1 MNLLVAYRF
10 LFSKYNLSF
19 ISIISKISI
28 IGLMLGV
35 GILITVLS
43 VMNGFE
49 KELREK
55 ILGFTSHVNVYPHN
69 QYTIEELKLILKANK
84 NISAYSVINRN
95 EDLISSDSVNNY
107 PIIMH
112 SVNSEDEKLTSNIS
126 KMMYVGTFNLKEP
139 SNIII
144 GNVLANNL
152 KVTIGDQI
160 RITNYKEVYKSNK
173 FIISG
178 IFDSG
183 INEYNQRFVYGS
195 NINLYNTNEFS
206 YVKLK
211 LIDPLQAS
219 YVSSQLFNSYSL
231 ITSNWTE
238 THNALFQ
245 AINNEKR
252 VMFII
257 LALIIAIA
265 SFNIISSLTLLVM
278 NKQRDI
284 AILISLGINKRTIE
298 SIFLIQG
305 FIIGVVGISLGVLL
319 GLTLS
324 ININSIVLFA
334 ESLFSITLISP
345 DVYHLD
351 EVPYII
357 LITDIYK
364 IIGMTFIMVLLSSI
378 YPAQKASKLI
388 PTQSLNS

>member
-69 QYTIEELKLILKANK
+69 QYTIEELKLILKSNK

-112 SVNSEDEKLTSNIS
+112 SVNSEDELLTSNIS
-126 KMMYVGTFNLKEP
+126 EMMQAGDFSLKKP
-139 SNIII
+139 TDIVI

-160 RITNYKEVYKSNK
+160 IITNYKGIYKSNK
-173 FIISG
+173 YIVSG

-183 INEYNQRFVYGS
+183 INEYNQRFIYGS
-195 NINLYNTNEFS
+195 NLNLYNTNEFS

-211 LIDPLQAS
+211 LNDPLQAS
-219 YVSSQLFNSYSL
+219 FVSSQLFNSNSL

-265 SFNIISSLTLLVM
+265 SFNIVSSLTLLVM
-278 NKQRDI
+278 NKQKDI
-284 AILISLGINKRTIE
+284 AILISLGINKRTIG

-334 ESLFSITLISP
+334 ESLFSVTLISP

-351 EVPYII
+351 KVPYII
-357 LITDIYK
+357 LISDIYK
-364 IIGMTFIMVLLSSI
+364 IIAMAFIMVLLSSI

-388 PTQSLNS
+388 PAQSLNS

>member
-69 QYTIEELKLILKANK
+69 QHTIEELKLILDTNK
-84 NISAYSVINRN
+84 NIASYSVINRN
-95 EDLISSDSVNNY
+95 EELISSDSVNNY

-112 SVNSEDEKLTSNIS
+112 NVNSKSELLTSNIS
-126 KMMYVGTFNLKEP
+126 EMMQAGDFSLKKP
-139 SNIII
+139 NDIVI

-152 KVTIGDQI
+152 KVSIGDQI
-160 RITNYKEVYKSNK
+160 IITNYKGIYKSNK
-173 FIISG
+173 YIISG

-183 INEYNQRFVYGS
+183 INEYNQRFIYGS
-195 NINLYNTNEFS
+195 NLNLFNTNEFS
-206 YVKLK
+206 YIKLK
-211 LIDPLQAS
+211 LNDPLQAS
-219 YVSSQLFNSYSL
+219 FVSSQLFNSNSL

-265 SFNIISSLTLLVM
+265 SFNIVSSLTLLVM
-278 NKQRDI
+278 NKQKDI
-284 AILISLGINKRTIE
+284 AILISLGINKRTIG

-305 FIIGVVGISLGVLL
+305 FIIGLVGISLGVLL

-334 ESLFSITLISP
+334 ESLFSVALISP
-345 DVYHLD
+345 DVYHLNK
-351 EVPYII
+351 VPYII
-357 LITDIYK
+357 LISDIYK
-364 IIGMTFIMVLLSSI
+364 IISMAFIMVLLSSI
-378 YPAQKASKLI
+378 YPAQKASNLL
-388 PTQSLNS
+388 PTKSLNS

>member
-84 NISAYSVINRN
+84 NVSAYSVINRN

-107 PIIMH
+107 PIILH

-152 KVTIGDQI
+152 KVTIGDEI
-160 RITNYKEVYKSNK
+160 TITNYKEVYKSNK
-173 FIISG
+173 YIISG

-278 NKQRDI
+278 NKQKDI

-324 ININSIVLFA
+324 ININSIVLFV
-334 ESLFSITLISP
+334 ESLFSVTLISP

-357 LITDIYK
+357 LISDIYK
-364 IIGMTFIMVLLSSI
+364 IIVMTFIMVLLSSI

-388 PTQSLNS
+388 PAQSLNS

>member
-69 QYTIEELKLILKANK
+69 QFTIEELKLILKANK

-126 KMMYVGTFNLKEP
+126 KMMYMGTFNLKEP

-160 RITNYKEVYKSNK
+160 TITNYKEVYKSNK
-173 FIISG
+173 YIISG

-219 YVSSQLFNSYSL
+219 YVSSELFNSYSL
-231 ITSNWTE
+231 ITTNWTE

-278 NKQRDI
+278 NKQKDI

-305 FIIGVVGISLGVLL
+305 FIIGVIGISLGVLL
-319 GLTLS
+319 GLALS
-324 ININSIVLFA
+324 ININSIVLFV
-334 ESLFSITLISP
+334 ESLFSVTLISP

-357 LITDIYK
+357 LISDIYK
-364 IIGMTFIMVLLSSI
+364 IIVMTFIMVLLSSI

-388 PTQSLNS
+388 PAQSLNS

>member
-107 PIIMH
+107 PIILH

-152 KVTIGDQI
+152 KVTIGDEI
-160 RITNYKEVYKSNK
+160 TITNYKEVYKSNK
-173 FIISG
+173 YIISG

-219 YVSSQLFNSYSL
+219 YVSSELFNSYSL

-278 NKQRDI
+278 NKQKDI

-305 FIIGVVGISLGVLL
+305 FIIGGVGISLGVLL

-334 ESLFSITLISP
+334 ESLFSVTLISP

-357 LITDIYK
+357 LISDIYK
-364 IIGMTFIMVLLSSI
+364 IIVMTFIMVLLSSI

-388 PTQSLNS
+388 PAQSLNS

>member
-1 MNLLVAYRF
+1 MNLLIAYRF

-107 PIIMH
+107 TIIIH
-112 SVNSEDEKLTSNIS
+112 SVNSEDELLTSNIS
-126 KMMYVGTFNLKEP
+126 QMMYVGNFNLKEP
-139 SNIII
+139 SNIVI

-160 RITNYKEVYKSNK
+160 TITNYKEVYKSNK
-173 FIISG
+173 YIISG

-324 ININSIVLFA
+324 ININSIVLFV

>member
-1 MNLLVAYRF
+1 MNLLIAYRF

-69 QYTIEELKLILKANK
+69 QYTIEELKLILEANK

-107 PIIMH
+107 PIIIH
-112 SVNSEDEKLTSNIS
+112 SVNSEDELLTSNIS
-126 KMMYVGTFNLKEP
+126 QMMYIGSFNLKEP
-139 SNIII
+139 SNIVI

-160 RITNYKEVYKSNK
+160 TITNYKEVYKSNK
-173 FIISG
+173 YIISG

-219 YVSSQLFNSYSL
+219 YVSSQLFNSNSL

-278 NKQRDI
+278 NKQKDI

-324 ININSIVLFA
+324 ININSIVLFL

-388 PTQSLNS
+388 PAQSLNS

>member
-84 NISAYSVINRN
+84 NISAYSVISRN

-107 PIIMH
+107 PIIIH
-112 SVNSEDEKLTSNIS
+112 SVNSEDELLTSNIS
-126 KMMYVGTFNLKEP
+126 QMMYVGNFNLKEP
-139 SNIII
+139 SNIVI

-160 RITNYKEVYKSNK
+160 TITNYKEVYKSNK
-173 FIISG
+173 YIISG

-324 ININSIVLFA
+324 ININSIVLFV
-334 ESLFSITLISP
+334 ESLFSVTLISP

-357 LITDIYK
+357 LISDIYK
-364 IIGMTFIMVLLSSI
+364 IIVMTFIMVLLSSI

-388 PTQSLNS
+388 PAQSLNS

>member
-1 MNLLVAYRF
+1 MNLLIAYRF

-84 NISAYSVINRN
+84 NISAYSVISRN
-95 EDLISSDSVNNY
+95 EDLISSDYVNNY
-107 PIIMH
+107 PIIIH
-112 SVNSEDEKLTSNIS
+112 SVNSEDELLTSNIS
-126 KMMYVGTFNLKEP
+126 QMMYVGNFNLKEP
-139 SNIII
+139 SNIVI

-160 RITNYKEVYKSNK
+160 TITNYKEVYKSNK
-173 FIISG
+173 YIISG

>member
-69 QYTIEELKLILKANK
+69 QHTIEELKLILDTNK
-84 NISAYSVINRN
+84 NIASYSVINRN
-95 EDLISSDSVNNY
+95 EELISSDSVNNY

-112 SVNSEDEKLTSNIS
+112 NVNSKNELLTSNIS
-126 KMMYVGTFNLKEP
+126 EMMQAGDFSLKKP
-139 SNIII
+139 TDIVI
-144 GNVLANNL
+144 GNVLAKNL
-152 KVTIGDQI
+152 KVTIGDKI
-160 RITNYKEVYKSNK
+160 IITNYKGIYKSNK
-173 FIISG
+173 YIVSG

-183 INEYNQRFVYGS
+183 INEYNQRFIYGS
-195 NINLYNTNEFS
+195 NLNLFNTNEFS
-206 YVKLK
+206 YIKLK
-211 LIDPLQAS
+211 LNDPLQAS
-219 YVSSQLFNSYSL
+219 FVSSQLFNSNSL

-265 SFNIISSLTLLVM
+265 SFNIVSSLTLLVM
-278 NKQRDI
+278 NKQKDI
-284 AILISLGINKRTIE
+284 AILISLGINKRTIG

-305 FIIGVVGISLGVLL
+305 FIIGLVGISLGVLL

-334 ESLFSITLISP
+334 ESLFSVALISP
-345 DVYHLD
+345 DVYHLNK
-351 EVPYII
+351 VPYII
-357 LITDIYK
+357 LISDIYK
-364 IIGMTFIMVLLSSI
+364 IISMAFIMVLLSSI
-378 YPAQKASKLI
+378 YPAQKASKLL
-388 PTQSLNS
+388 PTISLNS

>member
-107 PIIMH
+107 PIILH

-139 SNIII
+139 SNLII

-152 KVTIGDQI
+152 KVTIGDEI
-160 RITNYKEVYKSNK
+160 TITNYKEVYKSNK
-173 FIISG
+173 YIISG

-278 NKQRDI
+278 NKQKDI

-305 FIIGVVGISLGVLL
+305 FIIGVFGISLGVLL

-324 ININSIVLFA
+324 ININSIVLFV
-334 ESLFSITLISP
+334 ESLFSVTLISP

-357 LITDIYK
+357 LISDIYK
-364 IIGMTFIMVLLSSI
+364 IIVMTFIMVLLSSI

-388 PTQSLNS
+388 PAQSLNS

>member
-1 MNLLVAYRF
+1 MNLLIAYRF

-107 PIIMH
+107 PIILH

-152 KVTIGDQI
+152 KVTIGDEI
-160 RITNYKEVYKSNK
+160 TITNYKEVYKSNK
-173 FIISG
+173 YIING

-278 NKQRDI
+278 NKQKDI

-324 ININSIVLFA
+324 ININSIVLFV
-334 ESLFSITLISP
+334 ESLFSVTLISP

-357 LITDIYK
+357 LISDIYK
-364 IIGMTFIMVLLSSI
+364 IIVMTFIMVLLSSI

-388 PTQSLNS
+388 PAQSLNS

>member
-69 QYTIEELKLILKANK
+69 QHTIEELKLILDTNE
-84 NISAYSVINRN
+84 NIASYSVINRN
-95 EDLISSDSVNNY
+95 EELISSDSVNNY

-112 SVNSEDEKLTSNIS
+112 NVNSKNEILTSNIS
-126 KMMYVGTFNLKEP
+126 EMMQAGDFSLKK
-139 SNIII
+139 STDIVI

-152 KVTIGDQI
+152 KVNIGDQI
-160 RITNYKEVYKSNK
+160 IITNYKGIYKSNK
-173 FIISG
+173 YIVSG

-183 INEYNQRFVYGS
+183 INEYNQRFIYGS
-195 NINLYNTNEFS
+195 NLNLYNTNEFS
-206 YVKLK
+206 YIKLK
-211 LIDPLQAS
+211 LNDPLQAS
-219 YVSSQLFNSYSL
+219 FVSRQLFNSNSL

-265 SFNIISSLTLLVM
+265 SFNIVSSLTLLVM
-278 NKQRDI
+278 NKQKDI
-284 AILISLGINKRTIE
+284 AILTSLGINKKTIE

-305 FIIGVVGISLGVLL
+305 FIIGVAGITLGVLL
-319 GLTLS
+319 GLILS
-324 ININSIVLFA
+324 ININAIVLFI
-334 ESLFSITLISP
+334 ESLFNVALISP
-345 DVYHLD
+345 DIYHLD
-351 EVPYII
+351 KVPYII
-357 LITDIYK
+357 IVSDIYK
-364 IIGMTFIMVLLSSI
+364 IVIIAFLMVLVSSI
-378 YPAQKASKLI
+378 YPARKASKLM
-388 PTQSLNS
+388 PVQSLNS

>member
-1 MNLLVAYRF
+1 MNLLVAYSF

-69 QYTIEELKLILKANK
+69 QHTIEELKLILDTNK
-84 NISAYSVINRN
+84 NIASYSVINRN
-95 EDLISSDSVNNY
+95 EELISSDSVNNY

-112 SVNSEDEKLTSNIS
+112 NVNSKNELLTSNIS
-126 KMMYVGTFNLKEP
+126 EMMQAGDFSLKKP
-139 SNIII
+139 TDIVI
-144 GNVLANNL
+144 GNVLAKNL
-152 KVTIGDQI
+152 SVIIGDQI
-160 RITNYKEVYKSNK
+160 IITNYKGIYKSNK
-173 FIISG
+173 YIVSG

-183 INEYNQRFVYGS
+183 INEYNQRFIFGS
-195 NINLYNTNEFS
+195 NLNLHNTNEFS

-211 LIDPLQAS
+211 LNDPLQAS
-219 YVSSQLFNSYSL
+219 FVSSQLFKSNSL

-265 SFNIISSLTLLVM
+265 SFNIVSSLTLLVM
-278 NKQRDI
+278 NKQKDI
-284 AILISLGINKRTIE
+284 AILISLGINKRTIG

-305 FIIGVVGISLGVLL
+305 FIIGLVGISLGVLL

-334 ESLFSITLISP
+334 ESLFSVALISP
-345 DVYHLD
+345 DVYHLNK
-351 EVPYII
+351 VPYII
-357 LITDIYK
+357 LISDIYK
-364 IIGMTFIMVLLSSI
+364 IISMAFIMVLLSSI
-378 YPAQKASKLI
+378 YPAQKASNLL
-388 PTQSLNS
+388 PTKSLNS

>member
-107 PIIMH
+107 PIILH

-160 RITNYKEVYKSNK
+160 TITNYKEVYKSNK
-173 FIISG
+173 YIISG

-219 YVSSQLFNSYSL
+219 YVSSELFNSYSL

-278 NKQRDI
+278 NKQKDI

-305 FIIGVVGISLGVLL
+305 FIIGIVGISLGVLL

-324 ININSIVLFA
+324 ININSIVLFV
-334 ESLFSITLISP
+334 ESLFSVTLISP

-357 LITDIYK
+357 LISDIYK
-364 IIGMTFIMVLLSSI
+364 IIVMTFIMVLLSSI

-388 PTQSLNS
+388 PAQSLNS

>member
-1 MNLLVAYRF
+1 MHNVT
-10 LFSKYNLSF
+10 SKN
-19 ISIISKISI
+19 
-28 IGLMLGV
+28 
-35 GILITVLS
+35 
-43 VMNGFE
+43 
-49 KELREK
+49 EL
-55 ILGFTSHVNVYPHN
+55 
-69 QYTIEELKLILKANK
+69 
-84 NISAYSVINRN
+84 
-95 EDLISSDSVNNY
+95 
-107 PIIMH
+107 
-112 SVNSEDEKLTSNIS
+112 LTSNIAQ
-126 KMMYVGTFNLKEP
+126 MIQLGDFNLENP
-139 SNIII
+139 NNIVI
-144 GNVLANNL
+144 GNVLANTLNI
-152 KVTIGDQI
+152 TIGDQI
-160 RITNYKEVYKSNK
+160 TVSNYKEVYKSNK
-173 FIISG
+173 YIISG

-278 NKQRDI
+278 NKQKDI

-324 ININSIVLFA
+324 ININSIVLFI
-334 ESLFSITLISP
+334 ESLFNVALISP
-345 DVYHLD
+345 DIYHLD
-351 EVPYII
+351 KVPYII
-357 LITDIYK
+357 IVSDIYK
-364 IIGMTFIMVLLSSI
+364 NCDYRFF
-378 YPAQKASKLI
+378 
-388 PTQSLNS
+388 

>member
-69 QYTIEELKLILKANK
+69 QHTMEELKLILDTNK
-84 NISAYSVINRN
+84 NIASYSVINRN
-95 EDLISSDSVNNY
+95 EELISSDSVNNY

-112 SVNSEDEKLTSNIS
+112 NVNSKNELLTSNIS
-126 KMMYVGTFNLKEP
+126 EMMQAGDFSLKKP
-139 SNIII
+139 TDIVV

-152 KVTIGDQI
+152 KVNIGDQI
-160 RITNYKEVYKSNK
+160 IITNHKAIYKSNK
-173 FIISG
+173 YIVSG

-183 INEYNQRFVYGS
+183 INEYNQRFIYGS
-195 NINLYNTNEFS
+195 NLNLYNTNEFS
-206 YVKLK
+206 YIKLK
-211 LIDPLQAS
+211 LNDPLQAS
-219 YVSSQLFNSYSL
+219 FVSSQLFNSNSL

-265 SFNIISSLTLLVM
+265 SFNIVSSLTLLVM
-278 NKQRDI
+278 NKQKDI
-284 AILISLGINKRTIE
+284 AILISLGINKRTIG

-305 FIIGVVGISLGVLL
+305 FIIGLVGISLGVLL

-324 ININSIVLFA
+324 ININAIVLFT
-334 ESLFSITLISP
+334 ESLFSIALISP
-345 DVYHLD
+345 DVYHLN

-357 LITDIYK
+357 LISDIYK
-364 IIGMTFIMVLLSSI
+364 IISMAFIMVLLSSI
-378 YPAQKASKLI
+378 YPAQKASNLL
-388 PTQSLNS
+388 PTKSLNS

>member
-69 QYTIEELKLILKANK
+69 QHTIEELKLILDTNE
-84 NISAYSVINRN
+84 NIASYSVINRN
-95 EDLISSDSVNNY
+95 EELISSDSVNNY

-112 SVNSEDEKLTSNIS
+112 NVNSKNELLTSNIS
-126 KMMYVGTFNLKEP
+126 EMMQAGDFSLKKP
-139 SNIII
+139 TDIVI

-152 KVTIGDQI
+152 KVNIGDQI
-160 RITNYKEVYKSNK
+160 IISNYKGIYKSNK
-173 FIISG
+173 YIVSG

-183 INEYNQRFVYGS
+183 INEYNQRFIYGS
-195 NINLYNTNEFS
+195 NLNLYNTNEFS

-211 LIDPLQAS
+211 LNDPLQAS
-219 YVSSQLFNSYSL
+219 FVSSLLFNSNSL

-265 SFNIISSLTLLVM
+265 SFNIVSSLTLLVM
-278 NKQRDI
+278 NKQKDI
-284 AILISLGINKRTIE
+284 AILISLGINKRTIG

-305 FIIGVVGISLGVLL
+305 FIIGLVGISLGVLL

-334 ESLFSITLISP
+334 ESLFSIALISP
-345 DVYHLD
+345 DIYHLNK
-351 EVPYII
+351 VPYII
-357 LITDIYK
+357 LISDIYK
-364 IIGMTFIMVLLSSI
+364 IISMAFIMVLLSSI
-378 YPAQKASKLI
+378 YPAQKASNLL
-388 PTQSLNS
+388 PTKSLNS

>member
-69 QYTIEELKLILKANK
+69 QHTIEELKLILDTNK
-84 NISAYSVINRN
+84 NIASYSVINRN
-95 EDLISSDSVNNY
+95 EELISSDSVNNY

-112 SVNSEDEKLTSNIS
+112 NVNSKNELLTSNIS
-126 KMMYVGTFNLKEP
+126 EMMQAGDFSLKKP
-139 SNIII
+139 TDIVI

-152 KVTIGDQI
+152 KVNIGDQI
-160 RITNYKEVYKSNK
+160 IISNYKGIYKSNK
-173 FIISG
+173 YIVSG

-183 INEYNQRFVYGS
+183 INEYNQRFIYGS
-195 NINLYNTNEFS
+195 NLNLYNTNEFS
-206 YVKLK
+206 YIKLK
-211 LIDPLQAS
+211 LNDPLQAS
-219 YVSSQLFNSYSL
+219 FVSSQLFNSNSL

-265 SFNIISSLTLLVM
+265 SFNIVSSLTLLVM
-278 NKQRDI
+278 NKQKDI
-284 AILISLGINKRTIE
+284 AILISLGINKRTIG

-305 FIIGVVGISLGVLL
+305 FIIGLVGISLGVLL

-324 ININSIVLFA
+324 ININAIVLFA
-334 ESLFSITLISP
+334 ESLFSIALISP
-345 DVYHLD
+345 DVYHLN

-357 LITDIYK
+357 LISDIYK
-364 IIGMTFIMVLLSSI
+364 IISMAFIMVLLSSI
-378 YPAQKASKLI
+378 YPAQKASKLL
-388 PTQSLNS
+388 PTKSLNS

>member
-69 QYTIEELKLILKANK
+69 QHTIEELKLILDTNK
-84 NISAYSVINRN
+84 NIASYSVINRN
-95 EDLISSDSVNNY
+95 EELISSDSVNNY

-112 SVNSEDEKLTSNIS
+112 NVNSKNELLTSNIS
-126 KMMYVGTFNLKEP
+126 EMMQAGDFSLKKP
-139 SNIII
+139 TDIVI
-144 GNVLANNL
+144 GNVLAKNL
-152 KVTIGDQI
+152 KVNIGDQI
-160 RITNYKEVYKSNK
+160 IITNYKGIYKSNK
-173 FIISG
+173 YVVSG

-183 INEYNQRFVYGS
+183 INEYNQRFIYGS
-195 NINLYNTNEFS
+195 NLNLHNTNEFS

-211 LIDPLQAS
+211 LNDPLQAS
-219 YVSSQLFNSYSL
+219 FVSSQLFKSNSL

-265 SFNIISSLTLLVM
+265 SFNIVSSLTLLVM
-278 NKQRDI
+278 NKQKDI
-284 AILISLGINKRTIE
+284 AILISLGINKRTIG

-305 FIIGVVGISLGVLL
+305 FIIGLVGISLGVLL

-324 ININSIVLFA
+324 ININSIVLFV
-334 ESLFSITLISP
+334 ESLFSVALISP
-345 DVYHLD
+345 DVYHLNK
-351 EVPYII
+351 VPYII
-357 LITDIYK
+357 LISDIYK
-364 IIGMTFIMVLLSSI
+364 IISMAFIMVLLSSI
-378 YPAQKASKLI
+378 YPAQKASNLL
-388 PTQSLNS
+388 PTKSLNS